1 MKFVL
6 VSFFVL
12 ILGFIKVLEPL
23 RGPVQYLFTPMQLG
37 LSEMALEIRD
47 SAIFYLNINDL
58 RGQNIHLME
67 EVEDLK
73 SVILELKEIQE
84 ENTVLKEQ
92 LSIGE
97 SSGLGSSTRDKNI
110 QMANVLGNPTDLSET
125 SVILDK
131 GRRQGVSERDNVVV
145 GRFLVGIIEEVFEE
159 RSLVKLLTSPDVS
172 IAVMDVDSA
181 NKTEGIS
188 SGDYGTAVVMKRILP
203 NEEIRVGD
211 YIVTSGKDGKF
222 FPFLGVGRV
231 REISQVE
238 VEPLKSAVL
247 DTFVNV
253 SKVRKVF
260 ILNMK

>member
-6 VSFFVL
+6 MSFFIL
-12 ILGFIKVLEPL
+12 ILGFVRVLEPI
-23 RGPVQYLFTPMQLG
+23 RGPVQLLFSPMQLG
-37 LSEMALEIRD
+37 LTDMALEIRD
-47 SAIFYLNINDL
+47 SAFFYFNINDL
-58 RGQNIHLME
+58 RGQNISLLQ
-67 EVEDLK
+67 EVESLK
-73 SVILELKEIQE
+73 SVIIELKEIQE
-84 ENTVLKEQ
+84 ENVVLKEQ
-92 LSIGE
+92 LSVGKSE
-97 SSGLGSSTRDKNI
+97 SADNGKRL

-131 GRRQGVSERDNVVV
+131 GKRHGVSEGDNIVV
-145 GRFLVGIIEEVFEE
+145 GKFLVGIIEEVYEE

-172 IAVMDVDSA
+172 IAVMDVDST

-188 SGDYGTAVVMKRILP
+188 SGDYGTAVLMKRILP

-222 FPFLGVGRV
+222 YPFLGVGRV

-247 DTFVNV
+247 DTFINV
-253 SKVRKVF
+253 SKVRKIF
-260 ILNMK
+260 ILKMN